1 MLTAPYIT
9 GHSLIVDGGASL
21 GMLHWWDTVN
31 GMMTG
36 KIKPDDLQ
44 RDLVE
49 FIGIQQDL
57 AKFSGITDCLI
68 VKLLIVKLLTF

>member
-1 MLTAPYIT
+1 MRYFCVIGVLLCQVPAGRLGTPEDIAVAVVFMLTAPYIT

-36 KIKPDDLQ
+36 KIKPDDL
-44 RDLVE
+44 
-49 FIGIQQDL
+49 
-57 AKFSGITDCLI
+57 
-68 VKLLIVKLLTF
+68 